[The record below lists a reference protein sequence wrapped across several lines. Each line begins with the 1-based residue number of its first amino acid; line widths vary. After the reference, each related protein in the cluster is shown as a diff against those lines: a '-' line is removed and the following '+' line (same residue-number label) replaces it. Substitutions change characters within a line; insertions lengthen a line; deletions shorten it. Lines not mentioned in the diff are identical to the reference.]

1 MDEFSEL
8 LAIAA
13 LWLLGVIAAVSLT
26 VAVMMVMFWLITML
40 AGVLF

>member
-1 MDEFSEL
+1 MDEFREL